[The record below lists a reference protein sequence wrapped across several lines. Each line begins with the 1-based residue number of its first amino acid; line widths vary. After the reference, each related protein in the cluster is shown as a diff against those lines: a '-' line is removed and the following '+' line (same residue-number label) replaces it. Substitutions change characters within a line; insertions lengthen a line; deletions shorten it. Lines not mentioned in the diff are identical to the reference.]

1 MNFMDGME
9 VGDKLVELKYCE
21 RCGGIF
27 LRKPGE
33 QKVFCM
39 LCSLHVARQFAV
51 EVTRER
57 SFLSSKRKKTM
68 RREARVNTGE
78 IRCLQGVACMEVR
91 V

>member
-1 MNFMDGME
+1 MNFIDEME
-9 VGDKLVELKYCE
+9 SGDELVELKYCE

-27 LRKPGE
+27 LRRPGE

-51 EVTRER
+51 EEMRER
-57 SFLSSKRKKTM
+57 SLHAARKAKTL
-68 RREARVNTGE
+68 RRGARMNICE
-78 IRCLQGVACMEVR
+78 IKQLQGVACVEVR